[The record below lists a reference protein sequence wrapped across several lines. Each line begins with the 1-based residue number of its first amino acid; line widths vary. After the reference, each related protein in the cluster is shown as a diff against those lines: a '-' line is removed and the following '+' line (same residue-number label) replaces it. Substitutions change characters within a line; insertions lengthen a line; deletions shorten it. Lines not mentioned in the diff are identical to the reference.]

1 LNQNIGI
8 NRFIYEN
15 TIGEE
20 RNDRPNVTLWLVL
33 HGILKQN
40 GVEKNK

>member
-1 LNQNIGI
+1 MVRDILNQNIGI

-20 RNDRPNVTLWLVL
+20 RNDRPNVTL
-33 HGILKQN
+33 
-40 GVEKNK
+40 

>member
-1 LNQNIGI
+1 MVRDILNQNIGI

-20 RNDRPNVTLWLVL
+20 QWSTQTLRYDYM
-33 HGILKQN
+33 
-40 GVEKNK
+40 EF